1 MGTIKQ
7 ASRGVLIVEDDPDI
21 RETIAQILEEEG
33 YEVRGASNG
42 KQALD
47 LLREGARPQLILL
60 DLMMPIMDGWLFRT
74 EQRQDPAIADIPV
87 VVISADGNLRQQAAK
102 IQANGYLRKPVGIE
116 TLLDTVERYVTP
128 PQRSS

>member
-1 MGTIKQ
+1 MGTIEQ
-7 ASRGVLIVEDDPDI
+7 GSRGVLIVEDDPDI

-60 DLMMPIMDGWLFRT
+60 DLMMPILDGWGFRA
-74 EQRQDPAIADIPV
+74 EQRSDPRIADIPV
-87 VVISADGNLRQQAAK
+87 IVISADGNLRQQATK
-102 IQANGYLRKPVGIE
+102 IAANGYLRKPVGIE
-116 TLLDTVERYVTP
+116 TLLSTVARYLKP
-128 PQRSS
+128 